1 MWLGRLFL
9 LASCFLG
16 LLPLLLFAGFL
27 DLLLLS
33 RLLNLLLAS
42 LLLLAAG
49 FLYLLTA
56 RIAALA
62 WLIRT
67 AGVFPGLLTARWLD
81 L

>member
-1 MWLGRLFL
+1 LWLGRLFL

-16 LLPLLLFAGFL
+16 LLPFLLFAGFL

-49 FLYLLTA
+49 FL
-56 RIAALA
+56 
-62 WLIRT
+62 
-67 AGVFPGLLTARWLD
+67 
-81 L
+81 